1 MPYILSDAEI
11 RKLLGT
17 VIVNGEPDGVHPNS
31 YILRLG
37 EAGEFLN
44 TGKEFSLGKAKKG
57 IRIQP
62 GHSVGVTAFE
72 TIDFRRLTV
81 HKLYPGNDLFGIVSP
96 TTDLSREG
104 LVAPTTQVD
113 AGYFGTLNWTIT
125 NTSSEERRFV
135 HKERIFRLTIF
146 RLEKGE
152 TPDAVYEGDYQSQ
165 LGYVRSRRKGPP
177 VGMKDTEFEGPHVKG
192 GPENLLDD
200 LMKSGYPWHGLG
212 QRLKVI
218 DQQFETVTNEYAD
231 IRDSIEK
238 LGSDVIQIK
247 SRQSEF
253 SEAVRKVVREEAG
266 DLQNRWLIGAS
277 SLLLG
282 LVGVGLTVYSNKTAA
297 AMLEEHG
304 MLVGFVLA
312 IAAAVTLFVISK
324 SKR

>member
-1 MPYILSDAEI
+1 MPSILSDAEI

-44 TGKEFSLGKAKKG
+44 TGKEFSLGKTKKG

-146 RLEKGE
+146 RLEK
-152 TPDAVYEGDYQSQ
+152 
-165 LGYVRSRRKGPP
+165 
-177 VGMKDTEFEGPHVKG
+177 
-192 GPENLLDD
+192 
-200 LMKSGYPWHGLG
+200 
-212 QRLKVI
+212 
-218 DQQFETVTNEYAD
+218 
-231 IRDSIEK
+231 
-238 LGSDVIQIK
+238 
-247 SRQSEF
+247 
-253 SEAVRKVVREEAG
+253 
-266 DLQNRWLIGAS
+266 
-277 SLLLG
+277 
-282 LVGVGLTVYSNKTAA
+282 
-297 AMLEEHG
+297 
-304 MLVGFVLA
+304 
-312 IAAAVTLFVISK
+312 
-324 SKR
+324 

>member
-1 MPYILSDAEI
+1 MATILSDTEI
-11 RKLLGT
+11 RKLLGS
-17 VIVNGEPDGVHPNS
+17 VIVNGDSESVHPNS
-31 YILRLG
+31 YIIRLG

-44 TGKEFSLGKAKKG
+44 TGKEYSLGKTKKG

-62 GHSVGVTAFE
+62 GHSVGVTALE
-72 TIDFRRLTV
+72 TIDFRRETV
-81 HKLYPGNDLFGIVSP
+81 HKAYPDHDLFAIVSP

-135 HKERIFRLTIF
+135 HKERIFRLTVF

-152 TPDAVYEGDYQSQ
+152 TPESVYQGDYQSQ
-165 LGYVRSRRKGPP
+165 MGYVRSRRKGPP
-177 VGMKDTEFEGPHVKG
+177 VGMKDSEWEDPHIKG
-192 GPENLLDD
+192 GPEDLLDN
-200 LMKSGYPWHGLG
+200 LIKSGYPWHVLG
-212 QRLKVI
+212 QRLKVV
-218 DQQFETVTNEYAD
+218 DQQFKSVTEEYSD
-231 IRDSIEK
+231 IRDSIDK
-238 LGSDVIQIK
+238 LRGDVDQIK

-282 LVGVGLTVYSNKTAA
+282 LVGVFLAVFSNKTATA
-297 AMLEEHG
+297 FFEEHG
-304 MLVGFVLA
+304 MLAGFILIV
-312 IAAAVTLFVISK
+312 AASVSLFVISRA
-324 SKR
+324 KR